1 MKAGN
6 IIDFSDILV
15 DEKSNQNILIYD
27 ISHKTFLGA
36 KPLCIRSDE
45 IDRFIE
51 IYNGIRYLVF
61 WVIVSL
67 MKFVIMLNVISIL

>member
-36 KPLCIRSDE
+36 KPLCIRFDE

-67 MKFVIMLNVISIL
+67 MKFVIILNVISIL